1 MSASKRFLSPD
12 VRFEL
17 AYDDRTPFGS
27 SLGGG
32 ADRSIRRACAKIV
45 EHRAR
50 YGMADVV
57 TRSRELLRDAFDGEL
72 ATFFERP
79 RVLKEVSLYPP
90 PDGVRVASMTV
101 MRDRETVGTIDVS
114 AANLR
119 DLAPSMTDLH
129 RGTVTPRSGL
139 ARLLFDAFDALG
151 ALTDSAMRPCPP
163 PDGDATFVGHATVD
177 VGAGVLFDP
186 FFLPSARHHP
196 PSYRPLRAA
205 DLTTVEAVFITHSH
219 PDHFD
224 PWSLLSLGADTP
236 IYVPAVERESLLA
249 VDMFRRL
256 SELGFSRV
264 ERVRAG
270 TTLAVGDA
278 KVHVLPFYGEQPTTA
293 EVHHPE
299 VRNAGVTYVVER
311 GSRHTFL
318 VADSGKDRDGDV
330 RDLAANVRER
340 FGGVDV
346 LFGGYRAFAVY
357 PIHYLFSSV
366 SRYLP
371 FVPES
376 MWSVRQAMMN
386 DASALIDTAERAG
399 ARTVVPYADGG
410 APWHWER
417 GLGPRLDGQGDPNPA
432 VDSPPEEV
440 VHAAVRRSSSREGAI
455 ASPVRTVVLRPGEA
469 LRFEGDA
476 VRVEQS
482 PGHVWPYTTGQWF
495 QANVALVR
503 NDGGALAS
511 ARRVLRSVEAVVRDA
526 RRTGELGCFFFMR
539 KPPDLR
545 LRFLST
551 SDALAGRVRAVLDG
565 LARDGAVERWFP
577 SIYEPEIDR
586 FGGQLGWGAVRE
598 WFDGDTTRWLA
609 VDRLREAG
617 KATLATERFCAS
629 VALGLAGS
637 ALGDRAEARDVFR
650 HYAASLGV
658 VRPDAPLDAFDDE
671 ATRLLASDDERS
683 LLAAYDAAN
692 TALSG
697 ALRALWETG
706 GLTAGLRSIVA
717 DVVLFHGHRHG
728 LDRDAHAR
736 FAWTMI
742 AALGG

>member
-1 MSASKRFLSPD
+1 MNAPKRFLSPE

-17 AYDDRTPFGS
+17 VYDDRTPFGS
-27 SLGGG
+27 ALGGG
-32 ADRSIRRACAKIV
+32 ADRSIRRACAKIA

-57 TRSRELLRDAFDGEL
+57 MRSPELLRDAFDGEL
-72 ATFFERP
+72 AAWFERP
-79 RVLKEVSLYPP
+79 GVLKESTVYPP
-90 PDGVRVASMTV
+90 ADQVRVASITV
-101 MRDRETVGTIDVS
+101 MRDREMLGTIDVS

-119 DLAPSMTDLH
+119 DLAPSMAELH
-129 RGTVTPRSGL
+129 RGTTAPRSGL

-151 ALTDSAMRPCPP
+151 VLTDSAMRPLPP

-186 FFLPSARHHP
+186 FFLPPARHHP

-205 DLTTVEAVFITHSH
+205 DLTSVEAVFITHSH

-224 PWSLLSLGADTP
+224 PWSLLSLGTDTP

-249 VDMFRRL
+249 IDMFRRL

-299 VRNAGVTYVVER
+299 VRNVGVTYVVER
-311 GSRHTFL
+311 GSRRTFL

-330 RDLAANVRER
+330 RDLAASVRQR
-340 FGGVDV
+340 FGGIDA

-417 GLGPRLDGQGDPNPA
+417 GLGPRLDGHGDPNPA
-432 VDSPPEEV
+432 VDSPPEDV

-455 ASPVRTVVLRPGEA
+455 ASPVRAVVLRPGEA
-469 LRFEGDA
+469 LHYEADG
-476 VRVEQS
+476 VRVVHS
-482 PGHVWPYTTGQWF
+482 ASHVWPYTTGHWF

-503 NDGGALAS
+503 NDGLALGN
-511 ARRVLRSVEAVVRDA
+511 ARRVLRNIDAVAQDA
-526 RRTGELGCFFFMR
+526 RQAGYLGCFFFMR

-545 LRFLST
+545 LRFLTT
-551 SDALAGRVRAVLDG
+551 SDALAVQIRVALDDLG
-565 LARDGAVERWFP
+565 RDGAIERWFP

-586 FGGQLGWGAVRE
+586 FGGQIGWGAVRE

-617 KATLATERFCAS
+617 AATLSTDRFCAS
-629 VALGLAGS
+629 VALGLAVA

-658 VRPDAPLDAFDDE
+658 DRPDGPLDAFDDD
-671 ATRLLASDDERS
+671 ATRLAASDDERA

-692 TALSG
+692 TTLSS
-697 ALRALWETG
+697 ALRALWDTG

-736 FAWTMI
+736 LAWTMI

>member
-1 MSASKRFLSPD
+1 VSTPKRFLSPE

-27 SLGGG
+27 ALGGG
-32 ADRSIRRACAKIV
+32 ADRSVRRACAKID

-57 TRSRELLRDAFDGEL
+57 MHSRELLGKAFDGEL

-79 RVLKEVSLYPP
+79 GVLEELALYPP
-90 PDGVRVASMTV
+90 PDGVRVASITV
-101 MRDRETVGTIDVS
+101 MRDRETLGTIDVS

-119 DLAPSMTDLH
+119 DFAPSMADLH
-129 RGTVTPRSGL
+129 RGTTPPRSGL

-151 ALTDSAMRPCPP
+151 ALTDSAMRPLPP
-163 PDGDATFVGHATVD
+163 PDGDARFVGHATVD

-186 FFLPSARHHP
+186 FFLPPARHHP

-205 DLTTVEAVFITHSH
+205 DLTTVAAVFITHSH

-224 PWSLLSLGADTP
+224 PWSLLSFGADTP

-270 TTLAVGDA
+270 TTVAVGDA
-278 KVHVLPFYGEQPTTA
+278 TVHVLPFYGEQPTTA

-299 VRNAGVTYVVER
+299 VRNEGVTYIVER
-311 GSRHTFL
+311 GSRRTFL

-330 RDLAANVRER
+330 RDLAATVRQR

-386 DASALIDTAERAG
+386 DANALIDTAERAG
-399 ARTVVPYADGG
+399 ARVVVPYADGG

-417 GLGPRLDGQGDPNPA
+417 GLGPRLDGHGDSNPA

-440 VHAAVRRSSSREGAI
+440 VHAAIRRSSSREGAI
-455 ASPVRTVVLRPGEA
+455 ASPVRAVVLRPGEA
-469 LRFEGDA
+469 LRFDGDA
-476 VRVEQS
+476 VRVERS
-482 PGHVWPYTTGQWF
+482 PGHVWPYSSGQWF
-495 QANVALVR
+495 QANVALSR
-503 NDGGALAS
+503 QDGRALAS
-511 ARRVLRSVEAVVRDA
+511 ARRVLRAVEALALDA
-526 RRTGELGCFFFMR
+526 RQAGELGCFFFMR

-545 LRFLST
+545 LRFLTT
-551 SDALAGRVRAVLDG
+551 SDALPAELGVVLDD
-565 LARDGAVERWFP
+565 LARDGAIERWFP

-586 FGGQLGWGAVRE
+586 FGGQMGWGAVRE

-617 KATLATERFCAS
+617 TATLSTDRFCAS
-629 VALGLAGS
+629 VALALAVS
-637 ALGDRAEARDVFR
+637 ALGDRAEVRDVFR

-658 VRPDAPLDAFDDE
+658 VRPDGPLDAFDDE
-671 ATRLLASDDERS
+671 ATRRAASDGERS

-692 TALSG
+692 TTLSG

-706 GLTAGLRSIVA
+706 GLTAGLRAIVA

-742 AALGG
+742 AALE